1 MNDNRQ
7 YHFEPNSTANREEYP
22 IITSWIPPGS
32 RVIDLGCGDGSL
44 LAILKTQ
51 GIVGEGVEIS
61 ESGVKATRRKGIK
74 ARRGLID
81 QPLPFKDHSFDCAIC
96 NVTIQMVMY
105 PEILVQEMKRIA
117 KYQIISFPN
126 FAFFPNR
133 LELFFKGRMPKTM
146 LYGYNWYSTGHIH
159 QFSIQDFEEFCR
171 KQRLSIV
178 KTHYRLPKRIW
189 IVPGHIFK
197 MFPNV
202 WSTVAI
208 YLLNRDQT

>member
-7 YHFEPNSTANREEYP
+7 YYFELDSIAHREEYLT
-22 IITSWIPPGS
+22 IAGWIPAGS
-32 RVIDLGCGDGSL
+32 RVIDLGSGDGSL
-44 LAILKTQ
+44 LALLKTR
-51 GIVGEGVEIS
+51 GVIGEGMEIS
-61 ESGVKATRRKGIK
+61 ASGVKATRRKGIK
-74 ARRGLID
+74 ARQGRID
-81 QPLPFKDHSFDCAIC
+81 QPLPFQDHSFDCAIC

-105 PEILVQEMKRIA
+105 PEVLVQEMKRIA

-133 LELFFKGRMPKTM
+133 LELFFQGRMPKTM
-146 LYGYNWYSTGHIH
+146 LYGYKWYSTGHIH

-171 KQRLSIV
+171 KQRLLVV
-178 KTHYRLPKRIW
+178 KTHFRFPNRVW
-189 IVPGHIFK
+189 IVPGQVFK

-208 YLLNRDQT
+208 YLLTPDQP

>member
-7 YHFEPNSTANREEYP
+7 YHFEPNSTANREEYQ

-44 LAILKTQ
+44 LALLKTT
-51 GIVGEGVEIS
+51 GIVGEGIEIS
-61 ESGVKATRRKGIK
+61 ASGVQATRRKGIK
-74 ARRGLID
+74 ARCGQID
-81 QPLPFKDHSFDCAIC
+81 QPLPFQDHSFDYAIC

-105 PEILVQEMKRIA
+105 PEVLIEEMKRIA
-117 KYQIISFPN
+117 HYQIISFPN

-146 LYGYNWYSTGHIH
+146 LYGYKWYSTGHIH
-159 QFSIQDFEEFCR
+159 QFSIQDFKEFCR
-171 KQRLSIV
+171 KQRLSVV
-178 KTHYRLPKRIW
+178 KTHYRFPNRIW
-189 IVPGHIFK
+189 MIPGQVFK
-197 MFPNV
+197 AFPNG

-208 YLLNRDQT
+208 YLLNTDQT